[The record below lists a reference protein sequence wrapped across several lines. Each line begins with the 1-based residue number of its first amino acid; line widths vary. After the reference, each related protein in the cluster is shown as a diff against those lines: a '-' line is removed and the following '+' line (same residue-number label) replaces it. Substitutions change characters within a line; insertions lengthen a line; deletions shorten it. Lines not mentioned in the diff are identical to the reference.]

1 MVDKRGMVEIL
12 EEINRQGVPKNIR
25 DKIEDS
31 IKTLQDMKSTREQV
45 SLITSLLDDVA
56 NDPNLSFPARTYIW
70 NVIST
75 LEETER

>member
-1 MVDKRGMVEIL
+1 MVGKKDMVELL

-25 DKIEDS
+25 DKIDES
-31 IKTLQDMKSTREQV
+31 IKTIQEMKSTRERI

-56 NDPNLSFPARTYIW
+56 NDPNISFPARTYIW

-75 LEETER
+75 LEEKE

>member
-1 MVDKRGMVEIL
+1 MVEKKEMVELL

-25 DKIEDS
+25 DKIDES
-31 IKTLQDMKSTREQV
+31 IKTIQEMKSTRERI

-70 NVIST
+70 NVISA
-75 LEETER
+75 LEEKK